1 MPVEENPMKNTINK
15 DIKKYCSEVKKLLA
29 CSSSIKLAFISELK
43 TGIYEYIEEHP
54 NEKITINDIEN
65 RFGTPENIALSFAS
79 TEDMQYLRKKA
90 KKYILFKVLS
100 VILLLAL
107 LVVVYILAD
116 VIINEHTIT
125 ITNNF

>member
-1 MPVEENPMKNTINK
+1 MKNTINK

-79 TEDMQYLRKKA
+79 NPVISIYPPIFQNTAACL
-90 KKYILFKVLS
+90 LFL
-100 VILLLAL
+100 
-107 LVVVYILAD
+107 
-116 VIINEHTIT
+116 
-125 ITNNF
+125 